1 MPDQRETL
9 RNIRTFP
16 QLIKFLRDELEWPI
30 ESEDFEALTFDY
42 TPEELGIDSESAA
55 KIQEIKRLRPLS
67 AKQPWGIFFV
77 KFEPKRLPVVALR
90 RVLSR
95 VVLKKRASANSAERA
110 AWQADDLLFIS
121 NYGQGDERQISFAHF
136 PTHEEKAD
144 LPTLMVLGWDSGN
157 TALHLDDVADK
168 LTTRLSWPQQSE
180 DSEHWRERWRSAF
193 TLRHRE
199 VITTSK
205 ALAERLADLAQSIR
219 KRVNAVLKIESD
231 KGELRK
237 LHIAFRE
244 VLIHD
249 LSEDDFADMY
259 AQTIAYGLLTAR
271 VSRPSGLVA
280 DNLRDMVPVTNPF
293 LKDLLDSFLAVGGRK
308 GKVDFDELGV
318 SEVVQ
323 LLRDAAMT
331 WKRF

>member
-1 MPDQRETL
+1 L
-9 RNIRTFP
+9 
-16 QLIKFLRDELEWPI
+16 
-30 ESEDFEALTFDY
+30 
-42 TPEELGIDSESAA
+42 PEELGIDTASAA

-67 AKQPWGIFFV
+67 AGQPWGIFFV

-110 AWQADDLLFIS
+110 VWQADDLLFIS
-121 NYGQGDERQISFAHF
+121 NYGEGDERQISFAHF
-136 PTHEEKAD
+136 STYAEKAD

-168 LTTRLSWPQQSE
+168 LTTKLSWPQHNE
-180 DSEHWRERWRSAF
+180 DAEHWRERWRSAF

-231 KGELRK
+231 KGDLRK
-237 LHIAFRE
+237 LHFAFRE

-271 VSRPSGLVA
+271 VSVPAALWPRTSATWFRLPILSLRICLNRSWRPV
-280 DNLRDMVPVTNPF
+280 
-293 LKDLLDSFLAVGGRK
+293 VGK
-308 GKVDFDELGV
+308 EK
-318 SEVVQ
+318 
-323 LLRDAAMT
+323 
-331 WKRF
+331 